1 MERESR
7 STPAFFARALK
18 EIPLFSCISHEKTRM
33 LAIEFYCVLTLLFIL
48 AIPPTSA
55 LTADTGEI
63 ETITRN
69 LCNLS
74 RFTGSEEEATE

>member
-1 MERESR
+1 
-7 STPAFFARALK
+7 
-18 EIPLFSCISHEKTRM
+18 M

-74 RFTGSEEEATE
+74 RFTGSEEEATEYISEKMRERGLAVTVESFDRNPWRR